1 MKIAHARERNAP
13 AGAAYRL
20 LAATDASGARWVD
33 LEVARRRAVRRDDRL
48 AHNSVLFRQPVTTLD
63 DHLARGLRVEA
74 LGELLDQFEQQ
85 DEDDDAISDSADLA
99 FGPPILHPASLRD
112 FYAFERHVGTM
123 WKRRDMPIP
132 EAWYRLAIF
141 YFSNVSEIRAPGEP
155 VWAPRGSAELDYE
168 LEIAALIDT
177 PAEDISADRGE
188 EAIGGFMLMND
199 WSARDLQRDETA
211 VRLGPAKGKDFATT
225 LGPWLVTPDEL
236 ADKRSAKGF
245 DLAATAT
252 VNGTV
257 LSRGNWQDIHFTFG
271 EMVER
276 ASADVRIV
284 PGDVLGSGTV
294 GGCCLLEIKD
304 ESGFGRYL
312 EPGDVASIEVDR
324 LGVLTTPIV
333 GRPSSRS

>member
-123 WKRRDMPIP
+123 
-132 EAWYRLAIF
+132 
-141 YFSNVSEIRAPGEP
+141 
-155 VWAPRGSAELDYE
+155 
-168 LEIAALIDT
+168 
-177 PAEDISADRGE
+177 
-188 EAIGGFMLMND
+188 
-199 WSARDLQRDETA
+199 
-211 VRLGPAKGKDFATT
+211 
-225 LGPWLVTPDEL
+225 
-236 ADKRSAKGF
+236 
-245 DLAATAT
+245 
-252 VNGTV
+252 
-257 LSRGNWQDIHFTFG
+257 
-271 EMVER
+271 
-276 ASADVRIV
+276 
-284 PGDVLGSGTV
+284 
-294 GGCCLLEIKD
+294 
-304 ESGFGRYL
+304 
-312 EPGDVASIEVDR
+312 
-324 LGVLTTPIV
+324 
-333 GRPSSRS
+333 